1 MFSYVNVILL
11 NTSCQ
16 YVKLARP
23 GDTLLDITG
32 VVLVKDVDGERSGE
46 TGTEQ
51 IPSHTQSG

>member
-11 NTSCQ
+11 NTSSQ

-23 GDTLLDITG
+23 GDTLLDIIG

-46 TGTEQ
+46 TGLA
-51 IPSHTQSG
+51 SMSRRLQSM